1 MKEINL
7 KFDLS
12 RARNAEH
19 YQFHTDML
27 GIITEDFAEK
37 QSIAP
42 LRSTYK
48 QLLDIENE
56 CYLQNRTYKDTAA
69 VEASDRKRDDHFLY
83 VSQTITTG
91 KLCPIEAKR
100 KAAEELDYVIAPYRN
115 APRLNYASN
124 TAAVGDFIEKIRE
137 SQYAGYVTTL
147 GLDEALTALD
157 AANKEF
163 NKIYTGRSAET
174 LSRATS
180 ETMKT
185 IRPRADV
192 AYKEAASA
200 INALYKVNA
209 LVTRDAAKETALGT
223 VIDQANALII
233 QLQQTLSKAGVGA
246 KPNFKP
252 DTDGGSTGNGNG
264 GNTGGED
271 DRPVIE

>member
-115 APRLNYASN
+115 APRLNYAS
-124 TAAVGDFIEKIRE
+124 TRR
-137 SQYAGYVTTL
+137 L
-147 GLDEALTALD
+147 
-157 AANKEF
+157 
-163 NKIYTGRSAET
+163 
-174 LSRATS
+174 
-180 ETMKT
+180 
-185 IRPRADV
+185 
-192 AYKEAASA
+192 SA
-200 INALYKVNA
+200 ISLKKYANLNTPATLRLWDSTKHLPPSMRPIKNLTRFTPDVRPKPLAALPLK
-209 LVTRDAAKETALGT
+209 
-223 VIDQANALII
+223 Q
-233 QLQQTLSKAGVGA
+233 
-246 KPNFKP
+246 
-252 DTDGGSTGNGNG
+252 
-264 GNTGGED
+264 
-271 DRPVIE
+271 

>member
-1 MKEINL
+1 
-7 KFDLS
+7 
-12 RARNAEH
+12 
-19 YQFHTDML
+19 
-27 GIITEDFAEK
+27 
-37 QSIAP
+37 
-42 LRSTYK
+42 
-48 QLLDIENE
+48 
-56 CYLQNRTYKDTAA
+56 
-69 VEASDRKRDDHFLY
+69 
-83 VSQTITTG
+83 
-91 KLCPIEAKR
+91 
-100 KAAEELDYVIAPYRN
+100 
-115 APRLNYASN
+115 
-124 TAAVGDFIEKIRE
+124 
-137 SQYAGYVTTL
+137 
-147 GLDEALTALD
+147 
-157 AANKEF
+157 
-163 NKIYTGRSAET
+163 
-174 LSRATS
+174 
-180 ETMKT
+180 MKT